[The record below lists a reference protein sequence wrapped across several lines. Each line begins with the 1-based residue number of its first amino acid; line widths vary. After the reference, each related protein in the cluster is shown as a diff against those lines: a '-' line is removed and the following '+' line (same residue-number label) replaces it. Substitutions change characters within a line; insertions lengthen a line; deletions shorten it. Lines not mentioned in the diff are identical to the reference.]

1 MNLSFLAMD
10 MDFTKPPPKA
20 RTLEEAQDI
29 INILWK
35 FCGELS
41 KRIDEQQKLIE
52 TQQKEIEE
60 LKEKLN
66 TNSKN
71 SSKPPS
77 SEPFKKKSKKK
88 KKSKRKQGGQPGH
101 KGVFREL
108 LPEHEVDHIE
118 KYLPPKK
125 CECGSRVRP
134 NTHYRRH
141 QVHELPR
148 VKAIVTE
155 HQLYSGV
162 CFGCGKVHHTELPAG
177 IPRGMLGFVAMAKI
191 GTLTGDYRMSKRNV
205 TFLFEDFYG
214 LRISVGTVSN
224 VEKVVSAALE
234 KPVEEAKH
242 FVPQQANVNSD
253 ETSHAECGKKM
264 WTWAFIAS
272 LVAVFLIRPSRGAQ
286 VVKDFL
292 GESFTGILS
301 TDRWSA
307 YRWLAVLFRQLCWAH
322 LLRDFQKISER
333 SGTSGRIGEE
343 LLACT
348 KKMFRY
354 WHKVKDGT
362 LSRERF
368 KKLML
373 PIRMRIE
380 ALLMKGERCG
390 NKKTSAT
397 CKQLLKLKAALWTF
411 VEKEGIEPT
420 NNLAEQ
426 ILRRIVIWRK
436 TSFGTQSARGTLY
449 LERIMT
455 VVATCKMQKRNVL
468 DFVTDAIR
476 AHLNGSTFPS
486 LLPAKMSKVD
496 LQKAA

>member
-1 MNLSFLAMD
+1 MD
-10 MDFTKPPPKA
+10 MDFTKPAPKA
-20 RTLEEAQDI
+20 RTLDEAQEI
-29 INILWK
+29 INALWK

-41 KRIDEQQKLIE
+41 KRIDEQQKIIE
-52 TQQKEIEE
+52 TQKKEIAE

-66 TNSKN
+66 INSRN

-77 SEPFKKKSKKK
+77 SEPFKKKPKKRK
-88 KKSKRKQGGQPGH
+88 RSKRKQGGQPGH

-108 LPEHEVDHIE
+108 LPEEEVDHVE
-118 KYLPPKK
+118 KHYPPKR
-125 CECGSRVRP
+125 CDCGFRIKSSG
-134 NTHYRRH
+134 NYRRH

-148 VKAIVTE
+148 VKATVTE
-155 HQLYSGV
+155 YQLHSGI
-162 CFGCGKVHHTELPAG
+162 CHGCGKIHSAQLPVG
-177 IPRGMLGFVAMAKI
+177 VPRGMLGPVAMAKI

-214 LRISVGTVSN
+214 LRLSVGTISN
-224 VEKVVSAALE
+224 TEKIVSASLE
-234 KPVEEAKH
+234 KPVEEAKQ
-242 FVPQQANVNSD
+242 FLPQQSAVNSD

-264 WTWAFIAS
+264 WTWVFIAS
-272 LVAVFLIRPSRGAQ
+272 LVSVFIIRPSRGAQ

-292 GESFTGILS
+292 GETFKGILS

-307 YRWLAVLFRQLCWAH
+307 YTWLAVIFRQLCWAH
-322 LLRDFQKISER
+322 LQRDFQKISER

-368 KKLML
+368 KKLMI
-373 PIRMRIE
+373 PIRERVEI
-380 ALLMKGERCG
+380 LLKEGMRCG
-390 NKKTSAT
+390 NKKTVGT
-397 CKQLLKLKAALWTF
+397 CKQILKLKEALWTF
-411 VEKEGIEPT
+411 IEKINVEPT

-426 ILRRIVIWRK
+426 VLRRIVIWRK
-436 TSFGTQSARGTLY
+436 TSFGTQSTGGTLY

-455 VVATCKMQKRNVL
+455 TVATCKMQKRNVL
-468 DFVTDAIR
+468 DFVTEAIY
-476 AHLNGSTFPS
+476 AHLSGASAPS
-486 LLPAKMSKVD
+486 LLPIKITAIESS
-496 LQKAA
+496 KAA